1 MATSQ
6 HNEKAPLLK
15 EKTPM
20 LNYTKRYDQVS
31 WRSADTDFEIDP
43 AASSADENLKV
54 NVKATKPVGFCT
66 KRNRKLIAL
75 VVVVVVFLAIMA
87 SLIYLYYSK
96 TSPIPISKT
105 PVVSTNCGDMTGVI
119 ETLKKDN
126 KEIEIYTFKGIPYAL
141 PPNGDLRW
149 SAPVSFNENR
159 SSCWSGVFEANSH
172 GSVCIQ
178 NGTGGNMQGSED
190 CLYLNVYTPSLKR
203 KLPVFIWL
211 HGGSYMTGS
220 GHQLGMTPDNEFVTS
235 MDVVAVSLNFR
246 LNLFGFLS
254 LKELW
259 QKGKSYGNYGF
270 MDQILALKWVQSN
283 IKNFGGDPN
292 SVTICGQSFGGTSIF
307 GLLASPLAGGLFH
320 KAISMSG
327 SPKFDKA
334 YTDASAENQVFL
346 NETAC
351 TQTND
356 TRQCLYNLKATE
368 ILNATLKFLNSNIF
382 TKRYDFPTK
391 SIHYPSLAVI
401 DPIVIPKPPKN
412 LKNLS
417 FKGKKVSVLVGSA
430 AQEIGISPFVTFDE
444 KSWTD
449 YYLYLK
455 KKLDPFSTK
464 YIDIVLG
471 KLYSNTTK
479 NLTKEFSAELM
490 HETISSDVLENCPI
504 NQLAHQFM
512 ESSHHNVY
520 QYVIAHK
527 PSKPLPL
534 HGFQSKNAFNSW
546 ETIALFNFKRLEQFD
561 YKPSLDDINFQ
572 DTLRKNFKHF
582 MMYGHPAN
590 TDWQK
595 KETAIFNDRGDIDV
609 LMSQY
614 HEQQCQFW
622 NNVANGFTSYA
633 WSD

>member
-417 FKGKKVSVLVGSA
+417 FK
-430 AQEIGISPFVTFDE
+430 
-444 KSWTD
+444 
-449 YYLYLK
+449 
-455 KKLDPFSTK
+455 
-464 YIDIVLG
+464 
-471 KLYSNTTK
+471 
-479 NLTKEFSAELM
+479 
-490 HETISSDVLENCPI
+490 ENCPI